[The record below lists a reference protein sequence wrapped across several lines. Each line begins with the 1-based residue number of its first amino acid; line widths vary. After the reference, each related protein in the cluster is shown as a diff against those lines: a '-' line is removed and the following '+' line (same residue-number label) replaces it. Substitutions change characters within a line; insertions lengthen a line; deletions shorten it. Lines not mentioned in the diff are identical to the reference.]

1 MCVDTT
7 TNPAFCG
14 NCDNNCIDDFQ
25 HQATGACG
33 GGMCALG
40 TCEDGWDNC
49 DFQEETGCE
58 TDVWFSFNHCGTC
71 NTTTCNHCRQGACS
85 PPFTTDTTPRVTP
98 AVSSTHV
105 YWNNNNHIL
114 TRKALGG
121 GANEQI
127 NQWYTGV
134 NSHLVL
140 GPTFAYGVDRPS
152 GELVAAPLAPQ
163 SGLEHTTTIYADST
177 LTLFDLAADATR
189 IFVVQYNTAADG
201 LLMTFPHGAAFQTN
215 PAATRTCGMRCRD
228 VTAGAARVCWTSST
242 VGPPEN
248 STIKCVNN
256 DLSGTITTVA
266 ANQGNVGSLTQDGAY
281 VYWVSSISSQNYAI
295 RRAPLDGSVAAMD
308 VVPSRF
314 VSTGEVFMTV
324 RGNFLYYSQSLQL
337 YRVDLST
344 MQTTQLGYAN
354 VYKGLTMDAANVYW
368 MDDAGN
374 LMRVAP

>member
-1 MCVDTT
+1 
-7 TNPAFCG
+7 
-14 NCDNNCIDDFQ
+14 
-25 HQATGACG
+25 
-33 GGMCALG
+33 MCALG

-58 TDVWFSFNHCGTC
+58 TDVWISFNHCGTC